1 MSTAAKP
8 ILLWAKVDHA
18 YTWLA
23 RIDFAK
29 SKIKSQQVKTALKFA
44 KQLSKHS
51 QKNCLKNCQKHCQK
65 YCPKKSYFFENHP
78 EIIKNNPLKHV
89 LDARA

>member
-44 KQLSKHS
+44 KQSSKHS
-51 QKNCLKNCQKHCQK
+51 QKIAQKIVKNIVQKNLI
-65 YCPKKSYFFENHP
+65 FFENHP
-78 EIIKNNPLKHV
+78 EIIQNNPLKHV